1 MRFFLLAVLLILMGC
16 KFSSKKDA
24 DSFEYKSN
32 EPPTEKST
40 SEQDTNSEPV
50 EIADV
55 SSVPIDLKNK
65 GIGPIK
71 RVRFR
76 KNVEKD
82 LADEGQQLFQRYCVA
97 CHFTDRKM
105 IGPAMTGIFERR
117 SPEWVMNLLLNPI
130 QMLGED
136 PIGIALLEEY
146 NGVMMLD
153 QNLSEDQARAITEY
167 LRTL

>member
-1 MRFFLLAVLLILMGC
+1 MGC

-24 DSFEYKSN
+24 DSFEYKSS
-32 EPPTEKST
+32 EPSTETIT
-40 SEQDTNSEPV
+40 SE
-50 EIADV
+50 EIADIEPEEITDA

-76 KNVEKD
+76 KNVD
-82 LADEGQQLFQRYCVA
+82 NALADEGQQLFQRYCVA

-130 QMLGED
+130 QMLAED

-153 QNLSEDQARAITEY
+153 QNLTEEQGRAITEY

>member
-1 MRFFLLAVLLILMGC
+1 MGC

-24 DSFEYKSN
+24 DSFEYKSS
-32 EPPTEKST
+32 EPSTETIT
-40 SEQDTNSEPV
+40 SE
-50 EIADV
+50 EIADIEPEEITDA

-76 KNVEKD
+76 KKIDNEF
-82 LADEGQQLFQRYCVA
+82 ADEGQQLFQRYCVA

-130 QMLGED
+130 QMLAED

-153 QNLSEDQARAITEY
+153 QNLTEEQARAITEY